1 VETSFLQVRISS
13 TRIRRLLLIVSFL
26 SILLMCPSIGYAHAR
41 LESSDPAAG
50 SILPV
55 VPPTITMVFTEAIDP
70 AYSSASLVSASGE
83 TVSAITLSV
92 DPANGEHVTLTI
104 ASPSQ
109 PSGTYTVVWRVLSAV
124 DGHAGSGT
132 LSFSAGT
139 GAAPTVNDVGAGEHS
154 PWLTT
159 IGRWLDLAGMM
170 AIAGATM
177 FMLIVTMRDRDG
189 TALRSPAR
197 SLRRIAIGA
206 GIVGS
211 VGLAI
216 SIVGL
221 AIAATGASWSD
232 PPPVSAWRDT
242 LRDTTPG
249 RALMLR
255 ALMLALTIALALIW
269 ARRTRLMTIALASLT
284 GIVGLATFSYA
295 GHAAAESHPNIRIAI
310 DLLHL
315 SGGAIWGGGLLVLGL
330 TLMMLLRT
338 NDAGARNAATSLT
351 LVSTSLNLIVMAV
364 IVVTGIVTATARV
377 SGPTNLTGEPYG
389 QALIAKVAL
398 VLIVLVI
405 AGVNRLFIVPRLRK
419 ARSEGNDAHETG
431 QNERIRQAVSIEI
444 GLALLILLAAARMT
458 EIAPANGPLT
468 VDVASR
474 SGEIHLSTNAG
485 DLTFTLDGLLD
496 PAAAETLSIIVTT
509 TATGEPTFD
518 LARLIVLATAP
529 NPLDPNGEGL
539 RDRFD
544 ADPVEGQPGHYT
556 IPRSRLG
563 FDTEWHLSIT
573 ARRLGLEDAT
583 ATFPLDLTGTSP
595 QPPRLVSD
603 DWRWPKMPI
612 TGWLALMAAVAT
624 FTGGIVLVKRL
635 KGLEPV
641 TGGIFLVVI
650 TMITIAFFLTAYRSG
665 PIPTAY
671 ADRSS
676 PVDLAD
682 SAVIQRG
689 SRLFAE
695 QCVSCHGVSGQGTNM
710 AETMGHSESGTIDLT
725 GDRTQQRTDGDLYG
739 VMTAGIPGS
748 EMPAFDI
755 ALDDDQRWAL
765 VAHIRQLQRDAER
778 SPSPE

>member
-1 VETSFLQVRISS
+1 M
-13 TRIRRLLLIVSFL
+13 RIRRFVLAVSFL
-26 SILLMCPSIGYAHAR
+26 CIVLMFPLTGYAHAR

-50 SILPV
+50 SILPA
-55 VPPTITMVFTEAIDP
+55 VPPTITMSFTEAVDP

-83 TVSAITLSV
+83 TVSAITLGV

-104 ASPSQ
+104 ASPDQ
-109 PSGTYTVVWRVLSAV
+109 PPGTYTVVWRVLSAV

-139 GAAPTVNDVGAGEHS
+139 GAAPTVNDVAAGEHS

-170 AIAGATM
+170 AIAGAAIFILVMT
-177 FMLIVTMRDRDG
+177 TRDRGDAAM
-189 TALRSPAR
+189 TSLAR
-197 SLRRIAIGA
+197 SLRWIAIGA
-206 GIVGS
+206 GIAGLI
-211 VGLAI
+211 GLAI
-216 SIVGL
+216 SVVGL
-221 AIAATGASWSD
+221 AIAATGAPWSD

-255 ALMLALTIALALIW
+255 ALMLALTIVLALIW
-269 ARRTRLMTIALASLT
+269 ARRTRLGLIALATLT
-284 GIVGLATFSYA
+284 GVVGLATFSYA
-295 GHAAAESHPNIRIAI
+295 GHAAAESHPTIRIAI
-310 DLLHL
+310 DLVHL
-315 SGGAIWGGGLLVLGL
+315 AGGAIWGGGLLVLGL
-330 TLMMLLRT
+330 TLMALLRT
-338 NDAGARNAATSLT
+338 SNGDARHAATALILSAT
-351 LVSTSLNLIVMAV
+351 MLNLIVMV
-364 IVVTGIVTATARV
+364 LIVVTGVITASARV

-389 QALIAKVAL
+389 QVLIAKVAL

-405 AGVNRLFIVPRLRK
+405 AGVNRLFIVPRLRQ
-419 ARSEGNDAHETG
+419 ARAEDNAAHEAG
-431 QNERIRQAVSIEI
+431 QDERIRRAVAIEI
-444 GLALLILLAAARMT
+444 GLALLILFAAARMT

-468 VDVASR
+468 VNVAAR
-474 SGEIHLSTNAG
+474 TGEIHLTTNAA

-496 PAAAETLSIIVTT
+496 PAAAETLSIRVTT
-509 TATGEPTFD
+509 TATGEPVTD

-529 NPLDPNGEGL
+529 NPLDPNGAEL

-563 FDTEWHLSIT
+563 FDTEWHLSLS
-573 ARRLGLEDAT
+573 ARRIGLEDAT
-583 ATFPLDLTGTSP
+583 VTFPLDLTGTSP

-603 DWRWPKMPI
+603 EWRWPTMPV
-612 TGWLALMAAVAT
+612 TGWLALLAAVAT
-624 FTGGIVLVKRL
+624 FAGGIVLVKRL

-650 TMITIAFFLTAYRSG
+650 TAITIAFFLTGYRSG

-682 SAVIQRG
+682 PAVIQRG
-689 SRLFAE
+689 SLLFAE
-695 QCVSCHGVSGQGTNM
+695 QCVSCHGISGQGTNM
-710 AETMGHSESGTIDLT
+710 ADTMGHTETGVIDLT
-725 GDRTQQRTDGDLYG
+725 GAHAQQRTDGDLYG
-739 VMTAGIPGS
+739 VVTEGVPGAD
-748 EMPAFDI
+748 MPAFDI
-755 ALDDDQRWAL
+755 ALSDDQRWAI
-765 VAHIRQLQRDAER
+765 VAHIRQLQKDVER
-778 SPSPE
+778 TPESE